1 MHPILRILI
10 LKITE
15 HLSAFID
22 EISIIYWIAVDI
34 KDDGGCWT
42 LSTRNHQAQTA
53 SVCALDLSHLELW
66 RLELEV
72 HLGSA
77 QLSEQTKVHGEISPG
92 GSARSRLTLPVS
104 LAVFCHCSPAVW
116 PGATPT
122 SARCAV
128 PYIVL

>member
-1 MHPILRILI
+1 MLNSFNAQPPSR
-10 LKITE
+10 
-15 HLSAFID
+15 
-22 EISIIYWIAVDI
+22 
-34 KDDGGCWT
+34 
-42 LSTRNHQAQTA
+42 QAQTA
-53 SVCALDLSHLELW
+53 SACTLDLSHLERW
-66 RLELEV
+66 SLELEV